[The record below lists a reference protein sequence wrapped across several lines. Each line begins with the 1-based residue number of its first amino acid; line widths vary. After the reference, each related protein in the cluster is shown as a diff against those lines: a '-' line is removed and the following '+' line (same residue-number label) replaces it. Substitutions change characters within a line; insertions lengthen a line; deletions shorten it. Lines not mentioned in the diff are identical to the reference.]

1 MSDKAI
7 TWGKIKVYDI
17 QDSDLDTAEDMEFP
31 FHRDQDSGRS
41 TQVLTSHRCRSITRI
56 FSQDKISPG
65 SCPMMRCNTSSQGR
79 PRLITGCRH

>member
-31 FHRDQDSGRS
+31 FHPDQDSGRS
-41 TQVLTSHRCRSITRI
+41 TQALTSHRCRSITRI
-56 FSQDKISPG
+56 FSEA
-65 SCPMMRCNTSSQGR
+65 RY
-79 PRLITGCRH
+79 RLGPAP

>member
-31 FHRDQDSGRS
+31 FHPGSRFRAVNTGIDEPSVQINYEDFFPGQDIAR
-41 TQVLTSHRCRSITRI
+41 
-56 FSQDKISPG
+56 
-65 SCPMMRCNTSSQGR
+65 SCPMMRCNMSSQGR

>member
-31 FHRDQDSGRS
+31 FH
-41 TQVLTSHRCRSITRI
+41 
-56 FSQDKISPG
+56 PG
-65 SCPMMRCNTSSQGR
+65 SRFRAVNTGIDEPSVQINTYFKNLNFRNNKS
-79 PRLITGCRH
+79 P

>member
-31 FHRDQDSGRS
+31 FH
-41 TQVLTSHRCRSITRI
+41 
-56 FSQDKISPG
+56 PG
-65 SCPMMRCNTSSQGR
+65 SRFYRAVSGSAVSDADHVLR
-79 PRLITGCRH
+79 E